1 MENFWQTCSAQL
13 EQELT
18 PQQYSAW
25 IKPLAPLDYE
35 DGTLRIAAPNRFK
48 LDWVKTQF
56 ASRITTLA
64 AQFWEMPVDVQFVL
78 DPRLSAAKKP
88 TASATIAPSQS
99 DDVPASVLEPIPS
112 NAGEATPRRDQSRIN
127 TALTFESFVTGK
139 ACLLYTSPSPRD

>member
-56 ASRITTLA
+56 ASRITSIA

-78 DPRLSAAKKP
+78 DPRVASAKKP
-88 TASATIAPSQS
+88 TASAT
-99 DDVPASVLEPIPS
+99 VC
-112 NAGEATPRRDQSRIN
+112 
-127 TALTFESFVTGK
+127 AL
-139 ACLLYTSPSPRD
+139 A